1 MNERIK
7 EIAQLAWD
15 ATRDKIGYF
24 VDDSGEV
31 NWDFIDIYDQT
42 FAKMIITE
50 CAEYFGREGTG
61 RFDVDGNWIAKHIK
75 QQWDIKE

>member
-50 CAEYFGREGTG
+50 CAE
-61 RFDVDGNWIAKHIK
+61 
-75 QQWDIKE
+75 